1 MINLITER
9 SDSPHVLTVNLEDYF
24 QVGAFNKYVQW
35 NKWGRF
41 ECRVEM
47 NVARTLDLLDRHKA
61 KATFFVLGWIAEHYP
76 HVVAAVA
83 ERGHEVASRGYYHRT
98 VRDLTPEEFRRDL
111 DRAKHAIERIT
122 RRRVMGYRM
131 ADGWLEQQ
139 DMWVLD
145 VLAEAGYAYDSSI
158 CPFGTK
164 YFREPARRFPHPIH
178 IDNRTLWEVPLSSS
192 RLLGFDF
199 PIAGGNWIR
208 QMPSRPMKMLV
219 DRWVNNHQSPLV
231 MYFHTWELTRIS
243 PLFLHGGLFHPQ
255 AAVSQSRQDGIASGR
270 ILR

>member
-83 ERGHEVASRGYYHRT
+83 ELGPSTAGQIEAHLEAEPRGRKGPWWGRSDTKWVAEALFASGVFTTATRVGFARHY
-98 VRDLTPEEFRRDL
+98 DLTEN
-111 DRAKHAIERIT
+111 
-122 RRRVMGYRM
+122 
-131 ADGWLEQQ
+131 
-139 DMWVLD
+139 VLPPSK
-145 VLAEAGYAYDSSI
+145 ANS
-158 CPFGTK
+158 C
-164 YFREPARRFPHPIH
+164 
-178 IDNRTLWEVPLSSS
+178 
-192 RLLGFDF
+192 LGFTS
-199 PIAGGNWIR
+199 PMAWR
-208 QMPSRPMKMLV
+208 QPSVAVRRP
-219 DRWVNNHQSPLV
+219 
-231 MYFHTWELTRIS
+231 
-243 PLFLHGGLFHPQ
+243 G
-255 AAVSQSRQDGIASGR
+255 A
-270 ILR
+270 